1 MKTCRNIF
9 NTVSILTAVLL
20 SVLSC
25 LPSGNGQR
33 QSRREIVSLMD
44 SAQHIMDENHISA
57 MQFIIKVDPQYIHG
71 HKLNAR
77 YALLY
82 SEALNL
88 NRITASDDSL
98 IMLAVRYY
106 STSKDIDS
114 QFRSYYTLGCI
125 YDDLEQPANAAV
137 AFSQAEQLADNI
149 SSAYQSGMLYS
160 RMGKVYSKF
169 FDYTHASQY
178 FQKSIEL
185 FSQTDNEFRR
195 ISALYDLACCE
206 IDLLDFETADTIL
219 LEVQQWASD
228 RHDNRLLANSIVSRM
243 TCALYGGAEEEELN
257 SMLNSYLSIVGERK
271 NDSRAL
277 GLLALYYV
285 RMKQFDK
292 AQDCFRE
299 AWSKAHTRIDAINL
313 NFQNS
318 HLFETMGLSD
328 SALVYH
334 KKYVSL
340 QNETIREI
348 LGHPVLGAQKDYY
361 KTLAEAETLRS
372 SRNRRTIAL
381 LSVSSIL
388 AILMLLFVWRSRKLK
403 LEADKQN
410 LMLAIRELRLKEDS
424 NNDTINQLGRQVNTL
439 FSHQYAELEQVFDKM
454 AELDEKEAIFK
465 SMHRDGKGG
474 GKYQDK
480 AESFY
485 KYIQS
490 RLEELKSD
498 RNQEEIDRII
508 NSTYDNLMQRIM
520 ENDYGLSKEDLIIL
534 RLSIAGF
541 SVRTISRIVDI
552 SPKNIYQKRS
562 RMLAKIERHDS
573 LLSQEIKVKI
583 H

>member
-1 MKTCRNIF
+1 M
-9 NTVSILTAVLL
+9 LL
-20 SVLSC
+20 SVFSC
-25 LPSGNGQR
+25 TPSGNGQR
-33 QSRREIVSLMD
+33 QGHREIVSLMD
-44 SAQHIMDENHISA
+44 SAQRVMDEDHLSA
-57 MQFIIKVDPQYIHG
+57 MQFIINVDPQYIHG
-71 HKLNAR
+71 RKLNAR

-98 IMLAVRYY
+98 IMIAVRYY

-137 AFSQAEQLADNI
+137 AFSQAEQTVDGI

-169 FDYTHASQY
+169 FDYTHAGQY
-178 FQKSIEL
+178 FRKAIEM
-185 FSQTDNEFRR
+185 FNQTDSEFRR
-195 ISALYDLACCE
+195 TNALYDLACCE
-206 IDLLDFETADTIL
+206 IDLLDFVTADSIL
-219 LEVQQWASD
+219 LEVQQWASQH
-228 RHDNRLLANSIVSRM
+228 RDNRLLANSLVSRM
-243 TCALYGGAEEEELN
+243 ACALYGGAGQEELN
-257 SMLNSYLSIVGERK
+257 SMFNTYLSIAGERK
-271 NDSRAL
+271 NDSKAL

-285 RMKQFDK
+285 RLNQFDK
-292 AQDCFRE
+292 AQDYIRE
-299 AWSKAHTRIDAINL
+299 AWSRVHTRIDAINL
-313 NFQNS
+313 NFQNF
-318 HLFETMGLSD
+318 HLYETMGLPD
-328 SALVYH
+328 SALIYH
-334 KKYVSL
+334 KRYVSL

-372 SRNRRTIAL
+372 SRNRRTIVL

-388 AILMLLFVWRSRKLK
+388 AILMLLSVWRSRKLK

-439 FSHQYAELEQVFDKM
+439 FSHQYAELDHVFDKM

-465 SMHRDGKGG
+465 SMHRDGKNG

-498 RNQEEIDRII
+498 SNQEEIDHII
-508 NSTYDNLMQRIM
+508 NTTYDNLMQRIT
-520 ENDYGLSKEDLIIL
+520 ENDYGIGNEDLIIL

-562 RMLAKIERHDS
+562 RTLAKIEKHDRQ
-573 LLSQEIKVKI
+573 LSQEIKVKI
-583 H
+583 P